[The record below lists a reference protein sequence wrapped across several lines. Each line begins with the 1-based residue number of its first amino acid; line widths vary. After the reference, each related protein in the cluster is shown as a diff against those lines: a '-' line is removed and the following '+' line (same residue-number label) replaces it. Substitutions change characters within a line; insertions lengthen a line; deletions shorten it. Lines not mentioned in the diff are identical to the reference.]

1 MKLEFGITIF
11 NAMNVRLA
19 ANHPLNNFTNC
30 MLEQVLVISKLCE
43 IAPMGMPED
52 LIDDKS

>member
-1 MKLEFGITIF
+1 
-11 NAMNVRLA
+11 MNVRLA

-52 LIDDKS
+52 LVDDKS